1 MRLLLLT
8 ALFLIQPVGGQA
20 HAEGALETTVS
31 GSPAGEAEA
40 LPEERAT
47 GAVTRRD
54 MERRLPR
61 SAPDALR
68 YEPGVFVQQTG
79 HGQGSAYLRGL
90 TGQQTVLLFDGI
102 RLNNSTYRQ
111 GPNQYFFTLDARTL
125 QSIEVQ
131 RGGASTQWGSDAL
144 GGALLARP
152 LEPSRAGSPGLH
164 VEPRVTLRGTTADG
178 EFGGRG
184 QVDVAARTPGGVGLS
199 FLGGAGYRRVGL
211 LQGPPVLNPSRG
223 EGRSALP
230 WVPRYAEYVPTLPF
244 EEQPALRTQLGT
256 GFRELTADGRFVA
269 ELPGAGTLTAA
280 TYLYRQFDA
289 PRTDQCPAPTAPFDE
304 CLTYEEQF
312 RHLAYVAWEG
322 PAGLLADT
330 VRATLSWQQQ
340 HERRR
345 LDLTSANQ
353 VARGVDD
360 VDTLGVTAR
369 ARKLAVAGTSLQL
382 DYGLEHYADALRS
395 TAGHLYTD
403 TRQAVTLSRGQYLD
417 GSSYHSGGLF
427 LDGALP
433 LHGAVTARAG
443 GRLAWAAARAPADAT
458 SGTAA
463 VDRAWFPVVGHAGV
477 EWRPVEPLRL
487 FVNADRSFRTP
498 NLDDLTSRQQTGP
511 GFQFENPGLRPEL
524 GHSLELGSR
533 LRLPWLELD
542 AWVFATRLDDAV
554 LKVTRRSADC
564 PPATPQCLGS
574 WSRFQLQNA
583 PSPSDIRGVE
593 SAARVRLPARF
604 TVRGTVTWTWSEG
617 PRVGELGEGVIGVVV
632 GERVPLSR
640 TPPLNGTAELGWSH
654 PSGFGAGAALQ
665 WAAAQERLALA
676 DYSDGRIPRY
686 GTPGFAVAHLRASWR
701 LDTRLAVSAV
711 LENVF
716 DSPWRFHGS
725 SVNGAGRGLM
735 VQLDAGHLLF

>member
-1 MRLLLLT
+1 VRRFLLP
-8 ALFLIQPVGGQA
+8 ALFLIQPVGSQA
-20 HAEGALETTVS
+20 HAEGPLETTVNA
-31 GSPAGEAEA
+31 SPAGEADA
-40 LPEERAT
+40 LPEERSSS
-47 GAVTRRD
+47 AVTRKEF
-54 MERRLPR
+54 ERRLPR

-79 HGQGSAYLRGL
+79 HGQGSAFLRGL

-102 RLNNSTYRQ
+102 RLNNATYRQ

-164 VEPRVTLRGTTADG
+164 VEPRVTLRGATADS
-178 EFGGRG
+178 ELGGRA
-184 QVDVAARTPGGVGLS
+184 QVDVAARTGGGVGLS
-199 FLGGAGYRRVGL
+199 FLGGVGYRHLGL
-211 LQGPPVLNPSRG
+211 LRGPPVLNPSRG
-223 EGRSALP
+223 AGTGALP

-244 EEQPALRTQLGT
+244 EEQPTLRTQLGT
-256 GFRELTADGRFVA
+256 GFRELTADGRLVA
-269 ELPGAGTLTAA
+269 ELPGAGKLTAA
-280 TYLYRQFDA
+280 AYLYRQYDA

-312 RHLAYVAWEG
+312 RHLAYLAWEG
-322 PAGLLADT
+322 PAGGLADT

-360 VDTLGVTAR
+360 VDTLGLTVR
-369 ARKLAVAGTSLQL
+369 AQKRQVGGTTLRL
-382 DYGLEHYADALRS
+382 DYGLEHSADAVRS
-395 TAGHLYTD
+395 AAGHVYTD
-403 TRQAVTLSRGQYLD
+403 TLQAVQLSRGQYLH
-417 GSSYHSGGLF
+417 GSGYHSGGLF
-427 LDGALP
+427 LDGTLP
-433 LHGAVTARAG
+433 LHESVTARAG
-443 GRLAWAAARAPADAT
+443 GRLAWAAARAPGDAT
-458 SGTAA
+458 SGSAA
-463 VDRAWFPVVGHAGV
+463 VERAWFPVVGHAGV
-477 EWRPVEPLRL
+477 EWRPRQPLGL
-487 FVNADRSFRTP
+487 FVNVDRSFRTP

-511 GFQFENPGLRPEL
+511 GFQFENPDLRPEL
-524 GHSLELGSR
+524 AHSLELGSR

-542 AWVFATRLDDAV
+542 AWVFAMRLDDAV
-554 LKVTRRSADC
+554 LKVTRTSAQC

-583 PSPSDIRGVE
+583 PSHSEVRGVE
-593 SAARVRLPARF
+593 AATRVRLPARF
-604 TVRGTVTWTWSEG
+604 TLRGTVTWTWSEG
-617 PRVGELGEGVIGVVV
+617 PRVGDLGEGVTGVVL

-640 TPPLNGTAELGWSH
+640 TPPLNGTAELGWTH

-701 LDTRLAVSAV
+701 LDSRLAVSAV

-725 SVNGAGRGLM
+725 SVNGPGRGVM
-735 VQLDAGHLLF
+735 VQLDAGQMLF